1 MLKSV
6 TLRFGAQEGEPG
18 LTFSPGPMTVFVGPN
33 NSGKSL
39 ALRELEAF
47 LESGG
52 DIGGFIVQALDPDL
66 PPPDVVRQM
75 VLSREVKDASGPPPP
90 PGFTRVVR
98 LKSPGELSRRR
109 AEDPAEPLEEQ
120 LIDLDAVTRALQGV
134 SHLAP
139 EEFALLCRAVLTL
152 FMIRLDGQTRLALT
166 HPRPAGRRGDH
177 PAHHL
182 AALWRDDAA
191 RLGIREI
198 TADAFGLHFVVD
210 RTTSDGL
217 YRIRMAERAPMDH
230 EEEQGEDDR
239 AMAFLSRAHDI
250 AQLSDG
256 LRAFTGLTAA
266 VMSADYRIMLV
277 DEPEAF
283 LHPPL
288 ARKLGKRLTQLA
300 SQRGA
305 NVLASTHS
313 PEFLMGCV
321 QSGHRVNVV
330 RLTWR
335 GGVAT
340 ARLLGAG
347 KLDEMMKDPL
357 LRSTGVLGALFHEGA
372 IVCEADA
379 DRVFYSEINERLL
392 AARAGG
398 ADGCLFLNAQNK
410 QTIRRIV
417 RPLREMGIPAV
428 AVADLDILKGRED
441 FRDLLKATFVPQVF
455 WEPWEEIR
463 ARIFQKMRGEDW
475 KAGGIYRTPREVR
488 GMAEL
493 LLSNCA
499 EYGLFIVPP
508 GELEC
513 WLPELEVGGHGP
525 EWLTAVFQKMGTDP
539 GEATYQRPVEGGV
552 WRFMQ
557 QVARWIADPRRKG
570 MRDEVIPLDHLLAP
584 PDPASIVEAP
594 QPHAAPAAAAEPEP
608 APPRRPR
615 DRPRDERQ
623 DGRAHGNGRRDHAAR
638 RGENCQA
645 RGERA
650 GVRRA
655 RDGHRKPAFRDEPEA
670 EPPAAVAPIEARA
683 GGDTPPAVEPRAA

>member
-6 TLRFGAQEGEPG
+6 TLRFGALEGEPG

-39 ALRELEAF
+39 ALRELEGF

-52 DIGGFIVQALDPDL
+52 DVGGFIVQAVDPDL
-66 PPPDVVRQM
+66 PAAEVVRQM
-75 VLSREVKDASGPPPP
+75 VLSREVKDETGDPPP

-98 LKSPGELSRRR
+98 LRSPGELSRRR

-120 LIDLDAVTRALQGV
+120 LIDLEAVTAALGDV
-134 SHLAP
+134 SHLSP
-139 EEFALLCRAVLTL
+139 EQFALVCRAVLTL

-191 RLGIREI
+191 RHAIREI
-198 TADAFGLHFVVD
+198 TADAFGMYFVVD

-217 YRIRMAERAPMDH
+217 FRIRMAERAPMDV

-239 AMAFLSRAHDI
+239 AMAFLSRAHDV

-335 GGVAT
+335 GGVPT

-417 RPLREMGIPAV
+417 RPLRDMGIPAV
-428 AVADLDILKGRED
+428 AVTDLDILKGRED
-441 FRDLLKATFVPQVF
+441 FRDLLKAAFVPQVF

-475 KAGGIYRTPREVR
+475 KAGGIYRTPRDVR

-493 LLSNCA
+493 LLANCA

-539 GEATYQRPVEGGV
+539 GSPEYQRPSEGGV

-584 PDPASIVEAP
+584 PKEEPAARGTASMDATVS
-594 QPHAAPAAAAEPEP
+594 AAAEPARP
-608 APPRRPR
+608 AERRPR
-615 DRPRDERQ
+615 DRPRTDAPEDRPP
-623 DGRAHGNGRRDHAAR
+623 RAGRRGA
-638 RGENCQA
+638 N
-645 RGERA
+645 
-650 GVRRA
+650 
-655 RDGHRKPAFRDEPEA
+655 GHGRNGKPRVDERKPARHDLIDVEPD
-670 EPPAAVAPIEARA
+670 AAVESVEALT
-683 GGDTPPAVEPRAA
+683 GGEAAAAVEPRVV

>member
-6 TLRFGAQEGEPG
+6 TLRFGALEGEPG

-39 ALRELEAF
+39 ALRELEHF

-52 DIGGFIVQALDPDL
+52 AADGFIVQAMNPDL
-66 PPPDVVRQM
+66 PPADVVRQM
-75 VLSREVKDASGPPPP
+75 VLSREVKDALGDPPP

-98 LKSPGELSRRR
+98 LKSPGEFSRRR

-134 SHLAP
+134 SHLSA

-182 AALWRDDAA
+182 AALWRDHEA
-191 RLGIREI
+191 RHEIRDI
-198 TADAFGLHFVVD
+198 TADAFGLYFVVD

-217 YRIRMAERAPMDH
+217 FRIRMSERPPMDD

-256 LRAFTGLTAA
+256 VRAFTGLTAA
-266 VMSADYRIMLV
+266 VLSADYRIMLV

-288 ARKLGKRLTQLA
+288 TRKLGKRLTQLA

-305 NVLASTHS
+305 NVLVSTHS

-321 QSGHRVNVV
+321 HSGHPVNVV

-335 GGVAT
+335 RGVAT
-340 ARLLGAG
+340 ARLLSAAR
-347 KLDEMMKDPL
+347 LDEMMKDPL
-357 LRSTGVLGALFHEGA
+357 LRSTGVLGALFHEGC

-428 AVADLDILKGRED
+428 AITDLDILKGRED

-463 ARIFQKMRGEDW
+463 ARIFQKMKGEDW
-475 KAGGIYRTPREVR
+475 KMGGIYRAPRELR
-488 GMAEL
+488 GMAEQL
-493 LLSNCA
+493 LQSCS
-499 EYGLFIVPP
+499 EYGLFIVPT

-539 GEATYQRPVEGGV
+539 GSREFLHPAEGGV

-557 QVARWIADPRRKG
+557 HVAKWIADPRRKG
-570 MRDEVIPLDHLLAP
+570 MRNEVIPLDHLLPPPDEDSIAREPEPNGDRRREGNPNGGRRATVSEPSDSAP
-584 PDPASIVEAP
+584 PNGKQRDRERVHRDRDRSREDGEVREVTPAEGD
-594 QPHAAPAAAAEPEP
+594 PAAAPL
-608 APPRRPR
+608 
-615 DRPRDERQ
+615 Q
-623 DGRAHGNGRRDHAAR
+623 AHA
-638 RGENCQA
+638 
-645 RGERA
+645 
-650 GVRRA
+650 
-655 RDGHRKPAFRDEPEA
+655 PEA
-670 EPPAAVAPIEARA
+670 AAM
-683 GGDTPPAVEPRAA
+683 VEPRAA

>member
-6 TLRFGAQEGEPG
+6 TLRFGALEGEPG

-39 ALRELEAF
+39 ALRELEDF

-52 DIGGFIVQALDPDL
+52 RATGYIVQALDPDL
-66 PPPDVVRQM
+66 PPADVVRQM
-75 VLSREVKDASGPPPP
+75 VLSRRVDPDPDAPVP
-90 PGFTRVVR
+90 PGITRVVR
-98 LKSPGELSRRR
+98 LKSPGEFSRRR
-109 AEDPAEPLEEQ
+109 AEDVAEPLEEQ
-120 LIDLDAVTRALQGV
+120 LIDLDAVTAALHDVG
-134 SHLAP
+134 HLTLD
-139 EEFALLCRAVLTL
+139 EFALLYRDVLTL

-166 HPRPAGRRGDH
+166 HPRPAGNRQDH

-182 AALWRDDAA
+182 AALWRDEKA
-191 RLGIREI
+191 RTAIRDI
-198 TADAFGLHFVVD
+198 TADAFGMHFVVD
-210 RTTSDGL
+210 RTTDPTCF
-217 YRIRMAERAPMDH
+217 RIRMSERAPKDAQ
-230 EEEQGEDDR
+230 EEQGEDDR
-239 AMAFLSRAHDI
+239 AMVFLSRAHDV
-250 AQLSDG
+250 AHLSDG
-256 LRAFTGLTAA
+256 VRAFTGLTAA

-288 ARKLGKRLTQLA
+288 TRKLGKRLTQLA

-321 QSGHRVNVV
+321 QSGQRVNVV

-335 GGVAT
+335 EGVPT
-340 ARLLGAG
+340 ARLLGAH
-347 KLDEMMKDPL
+347 KLNEMMRDPL
-357 LRSTGVLGALFHEGA
+357 LRSTGVLNALFHEGA

-392 AARAGG
+392 ADRAGG

-428 AVADLDILKGRED
+428 AITDLDILKGRED

-455 WEPWEEIR
+455 WEPWEEVR

-475 KAGGIYRTPREVR
+475 KAGGIYRAPRELR
-488 GMAEL
+488 SAAEQL
-493 LLSNCA
+493 LQSCC

-525 EWLTAVFQKMGTDP
+525 EWLTAVFQKMGMDP
-539 GEATYQRPVEGGV
+539 GTPEFLRPDGTGV

-557 QVARWIADPRRKG
+557 GVARWIADPRRKG
-570 MRDEVIPLDHLLAP
+570 MRNEVIPLDHLLAP
-584 PDPASIVEAP
+584 PDEDSIARVPEP
-594 QPHAAPAAAAEPEP
+594 PDGERRREGNPHGGRRTSAPAEHPGAEAIDDGRPRDGRK
-608 APPRRPR
+608 PPRRAEDEVRIP
-615 DRPRDERQ
+615 DDPRDET
-623 DGRAHGNGRRDHAAR
+623 GRDAD
-638 RGENCQA
+638 
-645 RGERA
+645 
-650 GVRRA
+650 
-655 RDGHRKPAFRDEPEA
+655 
-670 EPPAAVAPIEARA
+670 AAVAPLQASA
-683 GGDTPPAVEPRAA
+683 PDAVPMVEPRAA

>member
-6 TLRFGAQEGEPG
+6 TLRFGAREGEPG

-39 ALRELEAF
+39 ALRELEDF

-52 DIGGFIVQALDPDL
+52 RGVGHIVQAVDPDL
-66 PPPDVVRQM
+66 PPAGVVRQM
-75 VLSREVKDASGPPPP
+75 VLSREVKDSLGDPPP

-98 LKSPGELSRRR
+98 LKSPGEFTLRR

-134 SHLAP
+134 DHLSP
-139 EEFALLCRAVLTL
+139 DEFALLCRAVLTL

-166 HPRPAGRRGDH
+166 QPRPAGRREDH

-182 AALWRDDAA
+182 AALWRDHAA
-191 RLGIREI
+191 RHAIRDI

-210 RTTSDGL
+210 RTTADGL
-217 YRIRMAERAPMDH
+217 FRIRMSERPPMDDD
-230 EEEQGEDDR
+230 EEQGEDDR

-250 AQLSDG
+250 AQMSDG
-256 LRAFTGLTAA
+256 VRAFTGLTAA

-288 ARKLGKRLTQLA
+288 TRKLGKRLTQLA

-305 NVLASTHS
+305 NVLVSTHS

-321 QSGHRVNVV
+321 QSRHPVNVV

-335 GGVAT
+335 QGVPS
-340 ARLLGAG
+340 ARLLSAAR
-347 KLDEMMKDPL
+347 LDEMMKDPL

-428 AVADLDILKGRED
+428 AITDLDILKGRED
-441 FRDLLKATFVPQVF
+441 FRDLLRAAFVPQVF

-463 ARIFQKMRGEDW
+463 ARIFQKMKGEDW
-475 KAGGIYRTPREVR
+475 KMGGIYRAPRELR
-488 GMAEL
+488 GMAEQL
-493 LLSNCA
+493 LLSCC
-499 EYGLFIVPP
+499 EYGLFIVPT

-539 GEATYQRPVEGGV
+539 RAEEFLRPTEGGV
-552 WRFMQ
+552 WRFMHG
-557 QVARWIADPRRKG
+557 VAKWIADPRRKG
-570 MRDEVIPLDHLLAP
+570 MREEVIPLDHLLPP
-584 PDPASIVEAP
+584 PDEDSIAKVPEPDGDRRREGNPEGGRRQEKPVHTGVGETNGHARPARKPRDGRKPEHRDEHGGTD
-594 QPHAAPAAAAEPEP
+594 PHEVDHPADEPAAAPLQAQQPG
-608 APPRRPR
+608 
-615 DRPRDERQ
+615 D
-623 DGRAHGNGRRDHAAR
+623 AA
-638 RGENCQA
+638 A
-645 RGERA
+645 M
-650 GVRRA
+650 
-655 RDGHRKPAFRDEPEA
+655 
-670 EPPAAVAPIEARA
+670 
-683 GGDTPPAVEPRAA
+683 VEPRAA